1 MRLTYEVI
9 GDEELRKAIKKLIR
23 TRSREVRGETYAH
36 GIALRQ
42 TAKNNLQDHGRWDL
56 GNAANSIKLE
66 MQKRGFTAKIE
77 AEAPYSI
84 YIENGARP
92 HMPPV
97 DKLEGWAKRHGFDS
111 AWPIA
116 LAIAKRGI
124 PATPFLGPAY
134 DSESEKFYESLRKL
148 VNK

>member
-1 MRLTYEVI
+1 MKLTYTVV

-23 TRSREVRGETYAH
+23 KRSREVRGETYAH
-36 GIALRQ
+36 GVALRQ
-42 TAKNNLQDHGRWDL
+42 TAKNNLQDHERWDT
-56 GNAANSIKLE
+56 GNAANSLTLKME
-66 MQKRGFTAKIE
+66 KRGFTAKIE

-84 YIENGARP
+84 WIENGARP
-92 HMPPV
+92 HFPPLEA
-97 DKLEGWAKRHGFDS
+97 LEGWAKRHGFDS

-116 LAIAKRGI
+116 LAISKRGI

-134 DSESEKFYESLRKL
+134 DSESEKFYEALRKL